1 MVAHVLHYAQIMG
14 DKNNRNAEL
23 LLQVVEQVEHLRLH
37 RLVQC
42 GHRLVGQDDF
52 RLHCQGPRHRHAL
65 PLPAAQAVGV
75 FVEEG
80 LLHSNRVQVAVCPPA
95 CLISGHLIGRQAEGD
110 VLQYIHLGVQGG
122 VGVLKDHLH
131 ILPKGLHI
139 LPRGMGHVVLLPAEL
154 HCAAVRPDAVKEQP
168 RNRGF
173 SAAGL
178 TDDAQHLPL
187 LQAEGNV
194 IYC

>member
-1 MVAHVLHYAQIMG
+1 MQIKICG
-14 DKNNRNAEL
+14 L
-23 LLQVVEQVEHLRLH
+23 FQVEDIDY
-37 RLVQC
+37 VNEAKPDY
-42 GHRLVGQDDF
+42 VGFVFAKSKRQVDIHQAEKLKNKLDTNIK
-52 RLHCQGPRHRHAL
+52 
-65 PLPAAQAVGV
+65 AVGV

-80 LLHSNRVQVAVCPPA
+80 LLHPNRVQVAVCPPA

-154 HCAAVRPDAVKEQP
+154 HCTTVRPDAVKEQP